1 MTGSLFFRLH
11 APPPCPESPR
21 ASGSTAAN
29 GGPQYTFSEA
39 TSFQVPCEAQD
50 EIDSYWNALLGG
62 GGDPARGQR
71 VMQRMM
77 TMAKIDLAA
86 LQSA

>member
-1 MTGSLFFRLH
+1 M
-11 APPPCPESPR
+11 
-21 ASGSTAAN
+21 
-29 GGPQYTFSEA
+29 
-39 TSFQVPCEAQD
+39 PCEAQD